1 MHTSSLLRFCP
12 CPQLAAIAADPTAQA
27 GVGSASSI
35 HLLNMDLSQPVPGQ
49 EVTQDAQAA
58 AAAAVKKLSKA
69 DKERTLNTLVAEGW
83 LQHSSSR
90 SGYFCIG
97 PRSFLE
103 LPDLLLGLEVPEA
116 TRTAWENFL

>member
-1 MHTSSLLRFCP
+1 
-12 CPQLAAIAADPTAQA
+12 
-27 GVGSASSI
+27 
-35 HLLNMDLSQPVPGQ
+35 MDLSQPVPGQ
-49 EVTQDAQAA
+49 EVSQDAQAA

-69 DKERTLNTLVAEGW
+69 DRERTLHSLVTEGW

-90 SGYFCIG
+90 SGHFCIG

-116 TRTAWENFL
+116 TRVAWEDFL